1 MLESLDWDSE
11 HFGFPIGRV
20 QRSIVSAAGAASL
33 AAAADRFQCVYWLAD
48 PSDLETAEIAAQIGF
63 VVVDVRLILS
73 RSLGTDIAMAKSPFV
88 RRGTSTDIDPLRR
101 IAGSAHTDTRFYF
114 DTKFPRSR
122 VDKMYSIWL
131 ENAFREAPDGVFV
144 ATQDG
149 APCGYITC
157 QVRDATTG
165 VIGLVGVGEA
175 ARGQGLGQA
184 LTGAALEWFR
194 ERGLERVEVVTQM
207 RNLTAQR
214 LYARRGFLPHTVNI
228 WYHRWRK

>member
-20 QRSIVSAAGAASL
+20 QGSIVSAASAVSL
-33 AAAADRFQCVYWLAD
+33 VAAADRFQCVYWLAD
-48 PSDLETAEIAAQIGF
+48 PNDLETAEIAAQTGF
-63 VVVDVRLILS
+63 VVVDVRLTLS
-73 RSLGTDIAMAKSPFV
+73 RALGTEMPVARSPFV
-88 RRGTSTDIDPLRR
+88 RRAASTDIDPLRR
-101 IAGSAHTDTRFYF
+101 IASYAHTDTRFYF

-122 VDKMYSIWL
+122 VDEMYSIWL
-131 ENAFREAPDGVFV
+131 EKAFREAPDGVFV
-144 ATQDG
+144 ATQNG

-157 QVRDATTG
+157 QVGDATTG

-184 LTGAALEWFR
+184 LTGTALEWFR

-214 LYARRGFLPHTVNI
+214 LYARMGFLPHAVKI
-228 WYHRWRK
+228 WYHRWHK

>member
-11 HFGFPIGRV
+11 HFGFPIARV
-20 QRSIVSAAGAASL
+20 QGSLVSAAGAVSL
-33 AAAADRFQCVYWLAD
+33 AGAADRFQCVYLLAD
-48 PSDLETAEIAAQIGF
+48 PNDLETAEIAAQMGF
-63 VVVDVRLILS
+63 VVVDVRLTLS
-73 RSLGTDIAMAKSPFV
+73 RTLGTDIPVARSPSV
-88 RRGTSTDIDPLRR
+88 RQGTSTDIDPLKR
-101 IAGSAHTDTRFYF
+101 IASNAHTDTRFYF

-122 VDKMYSIWL
+122 VDEMYSIWL
-131 ENAFREAPDGVFV
+131 EKAFREAPEGVFV
-144 ATQDG
+144 ATQNG

-184 LTGAALEWFR
+184 LTAAALRWFQ

-207 RNLTAQR
+207 RNLSAQR
-214 LYARRGFLPHTVNI
+214 LYARMGFLPHAVSV
-228 WYHRWRK
+228 WYHRWQK